1 MANIIE
7 NGGKWGPI
15 TEGTNDGNI
24 PLSSYEGRQIV
35 IDFDNSTTSGIHYTA
50 PIGVPI
56 STETEIVWNTEAINC
71 ADTTDI
77 TVTWQGT
84 DDPSVARAK
93 YGDGIAISAADT
105 GWTSVDVQDLTGSA
119 ACDAR
124 VATNLSG
131 VANVVNKRYMRFKYT
146 LANANPGDVD
156 ITCRLINLPAIGK
169 ITHSVAL

>member
-1 MANIIE
+1 MANLIE

-15 TEGTNDGNI
+15 SEGTITGGF
-24 PLSSYEGRQIV
+24 PKSSYEGKQVV
-35 IDFDNSTTSGIHYTA
+35 IDFDNTEATSIMYTGL
-50 PIGVPI
+50 IECPI
-56 STETEIVWNTEAINC
+56 STETEIVWNTEAVNC
-71 ADTTDI
+71 ADTADI

-84 DDPSVARAK
+84 DDPSVAALTHGGR
-93 YGDGIAISAADT
+93 DVAASDT

-146 LANANPGDVD
+146 LATANPGDVD